1 MITNLRPAKSLLT
14 AALVLLVAW
23 PAAAQDAGKKK
34 FSSLLNVDSLIDN
47 YGRFLARKY
56 NLNEQQ
62 DAFTQQLLRQ
72 KARQFLDRHEDNLRN
87 LVDRMFEVRTG
98 GEMSQDELVSWGQQ
112 VQPLFEEAK
121 GIIIDGNAEWR
132 NILTD
137 EQKRIHDEDLK
148 LMHQSLET
156 TQDQLGRIV
165 TGEMTVEEFRRP
177 QSSRTKRTPP
187 PPANTT
193 PIPTPAQP
201 EARVSEAPPTGEQA
215 PGMSK
220 EELAKLAAEAE
231 ARKAE
236 EHGGQPQPEIANPAP
251 PPPPMHTGVAE
262 PGRQPGAVN
271 RGVNLPAPKSD
282 ANFESEWEQYTRQFI
297 EKFQLNDEQTQKA
310 LDILKDCQEQGE
322 RYLRSKES
330 QLSGLEARSQAAAQN
345 PGKDGKAAGRGDEQN
360 KIQQERQKLF
370 EPLSKIFEKQLKPR
384 LERLPTRAQRK
395 AAETNPNPIKVG
407 TGGKPGVA
415 APPPAK
421 AKPAPPPVI
430 KPAAPVAPE
439 QPADGPVED
448 QPGKPRPTPKPND
461 E

>member
-1 MITNLRPAKSLLT
+1 MLHRAPTAIRAAVALALAL
-14 AALVLLVAW
+14 AAL
-23 PAAAQDAGKKK
+23 PALAQDSGKRK

-72 KARQFLDRHEDNLRN
+72 KARQFLDRHEDNLRD

-98 GEMSQDELVSWGQQ
+98 GEMSPEELVSWGQQ
-112 VQPLFEEAK
+112 VLPLFEEAK
-121 GIIIDGNAEWR
+121 GVIIDGNAEWR

-156 TQDQLGRIV
+156 TQEQLGRIV

-177 QSSRTKRTPP
+177 QSSRTRRASPP
-187 PPANTT
+187 PPNAT
-193 PIPTPAQP
+193 PIPSDTDPPQP
-201 EARVSEAPPTGEQA
+201 DGRVSDAPPTGAQA
-215 PGMSK
+215 PPMSK
-220 EELAKLAAEAE
+220 EEILKRAAEAE

-236 EHGGQPQPEIANPAP
+236 EHGGHVQPEVTAPQP
-251 PPPPMHTGVAE
+251 PPPPPVHTGVAE
-262 PGRQPGAVN
+262 PGRQPASPS
-271 RGVNLPAPKSD
+271 RSVNLPAPKSD

-297 EKFQLNDEQTQKA
+297 EKYQLNDEQTQKA
-310 LDILKDCQEQGE
+310 LDILKNCQSQGE

-330 QLSGLEARSQAAAQN
+330 QLSALEARSQAAAQN
-345 PGKDGKAAGRGDEQN
+345 PGKDGKSPGRGDEQN

-370 EPLSKIFEKQLKPR
+370 EPLTSIFEKQLKPR
-384 LERLPTRAQRK
+384 LDRLPTRAQRK
-395 AAETNPNPIKVG
+395 AAESNPNPIKVG
-407 TGGKPGVA
+407 AGGKPA
-415 APPPAK
+415 APPAARPRVVPPA
-421 AKPAPPPVI
+421 I
-430 KPAAPVAPE
+430 KPAAPESPG
-439 QPADGPVED
+439 DGPVED
-448 QPGKPRPTPKPND
+448 QPGKPGSPQKPND

>member
-1 MITNLRPAKSLLT
+1 MITNLRSVKSLL
-14 AALVLLVAW
+14 AVALALLVAW

-72 KARQFLDRHEDNLRN
+72 KARQFLDRHEDHLRD

-98 GEMSQDELVSWGQQ
+98 GEMSQEELVSWGQQ
-112 VQPLFEEAK
+112 VLPLFEEAK
-121 GIIIDGNAEWR
+121 GIIIDGNSEWR

-156 TQDQLGRIV
+156 TQDQLSRIV

-177 QSSRTKRTPP
+177 QNSRARRAPP
-187 PPANTT
+187 PPPPNTT
-193 PIPTPAQP
+193 PIAADTAAPQQP
-201 EARVSEAPPTGEQA
+201 ETRVSEAPPTGEQA
-215 PGMSK
+215 PAMSK
-220 EELAKLAAEAE
+220 EELIKRAAEAE

-236 EHGGQPQPEIANPAP
+236 ETGGQPQPEVAVPQ
-251 PPPPMHTGVAE
+251 PPPMHTGVAE
-262 PGRQPGAVN
+262 PGRQPTSPA
-271 RGVNLPAPKSD
+271 RGVNLPTPRSD

-297 EKFQLNDEQTQKA
+297 EKFQLNDDQTQKA

-322 RYLRSKES
+322 RYLRGKES
-330 QLSGLEARSQAAAQN
+330 QLSALEARSQAAQN
-345 PGKDGKAAGRGDEQN
+345 PGKDAKPGRGDEQN
-360 KIQQERQKLF
+360 KLQQERQKLF
-370 EPLSKIFEKQLKPR
+370 EPLTKIFEKQLKPR
-384 LERLPTRAQRK
+384 LDRLPTRAQRK
-395 AAETNPNPIKVG
+395 AAETSPNPIKVG
-407 TGGKPGVA
+407 TGGKPTA
-415 APPPAK
+415 APPARPRPA
-421 AKPAPPPVI
+421 PPVI
-430 KPAAPVAPE
+430 KPAAPAAPE
-439 QPADGPVED
+439 PGSDGPVED